1 MLQILQLRLALI
13 ILLVL
18 ALTAVQATR
27 ASWPEPDPS
36 WQPASAAQP
45 VVVRP
50 RTLLGHHC
58 LTPAPQPGTH
68 LEGQPFAYGYF
79 GAKAQSTAVYHRS
92 SSGDW
97 FQWTFQRGN

>member
-1 MLQILQLRLALI
+1 MLQILQLRLAPI

-18 ALTAVQATR
+18 ALTAVQAAGATW
-27 ASWPEPDPS
+27 SEPDSS
-36 WQPASAAQP
+36 WQTASAEQP
-45 VVVRP
+45 VVVRQ

-79 GAKAQSTAVYHRS
+79 GAKAQSTVIYHRGS
-92 SSGDW
+92 TGDW